1 MAPQITLIAD
11 DSGCGDAVFGQR
23 GSETHTA
30 LKQAKSEP
38 CEHKL
43 VLPKQELS
51 DLETDFLSLSLET
64 ARLAREH
71 EELLAMENEFFKLQP
86 HTSPP
91 MLMRQLQMPSKLPC
105 REEVH
110 VKSSNRN
117 EDYDPSAPKT
127 NPAHEGKGMFALDSD
142 YASLAAETAR
152 LAQEHRMLVAME
164 NDFFEG
170 IQTQV
175 DFDTLSPLEKLY
187 SKHAYSES
195 CASTDVGSAPMSC
208 DVSAS
213 QSEANSEDED
223 VPDIVRHKAPAGT
236 KCEHK
241 VPADTKT
248 HRQSTSKASNSTR
261 NLPMR
266 RIITPASNKD
276 FVYFHGASSLVGPH
290 TRKNLHLR
298 EQPSG
303 KCMLMHAFR

>member
-11 DSGCGDAVFGQR
+11 DSGCADAVFGQR

-30 LKQAKSEP
+30 LKQAKSDL

-105 REEVH
+105 G
-110 VKSSNRN
+110 
-117 EDYDPSAPKT
+117 DYDPSASKT

-213 QSEANSEDED
+213 QSEANSDDED
-223 VPDIVRHKAPAGT
+223 VPDIVRHEAPAGT

-241 VPADTKT
+241 VPADTNT

-290 TRKNLHLR
+290 TRKN
-298 EQPSG
+298 QPSG
-303 KCMLMHAFR
+303 KCMHMHAFR